1 MNDHLEPYI
10 TQGEPEKQERS
21 YVWHTAIGLQ
31 KVDGLEP
38 SEYLIKTANQN
49 INGDITL
56 DEAQQLIEG
65 YYKARPAQPDE
76 SRTEEA
82 DKVSARIAAILAEKT
97 FSFSPVE
104 YIAIHRRLFEGIY
117 KFAGKIRDWNISK
130 SEWVL
135 DGATVYYAS
144 AGSIRDTLDYD
155 FSQEKAFVYKG
166 LSLRQTAEHI
176 AKFISGLWQIH
187 AFGEGNTRTTAVFA
201 IKYLRTF
208 GFDVTN
214 DIFAANAW
222 YFRNAL
228 VRANYNDLGRGVHAT
243 REHLDRFFGN
253 LLLGEKNELKNRALR
268 ITVTADVP
276 VNVPQNVPVK
286 LTSNQERILG
296 ILKENGD
303 VTAVQMAEQL
313 GVTDKTV
320 KRGLSA
326 LKEAGLIRRVGS
338 DKTGHWEM
346 MNERGAEDE

>member
-1 MNDHLEPYI
+1 MNEHLEPYI
-10 TQGEPEKQERS
+10 TQGEPEKAERS
-21 YVWHTAIGLQ
+21 YIWHTAVGLQ
-31 KVDGLEP
+31 QVDGLEP
-38 SEYLIKTANQN
+38 SDYLIKTANQN
-49 INGDITL
+49 INGDITI
-56 DEAQQLIEG
+56 DEAGQLIEG
-65 YYKARPAQPDE
+65 YYKARPAQSDE

-82 DKVSARIAAILAEKT
+82 DKVSARIAALLAEKT

-155 FSQEKAFVYKG
+155 FSQEKAFSYKG
-166 LSLRQTAEHI
+166 LSLRQTAEHV

-228 VRANYNDLGRGVHAT
+228 VRANYNDFKQGIHTTQEYLN
-243 REHLDRFFGN
+243 LFFGN

-268 ITVTADVP
+268 ITVTTDVP

-286 LTSNQERILG
+286 LTSNQQKILEM
-296 ILKENGD
+296 LKTDGD
-303 VTAVQMAEQL
+303 ATAVQIAEQL

-326 LKEAGLIRRVGS
+326 LKAAGLIRRVGS
-338 DKTGHWEM
+338 DKTGHWEVA
-346 MNERGAEDE
+346 RGAADE

>member
-1 MNDHLEPYI
+1 MQDSLEPYI

-21 YVWHTAIGLQ
+21 YIWHTAIGLQ
-31 KVDGLEP
+31 QVDGLEP

-56 DEAQQLIEG
+56 DEAQRMIEG
-65 YYKARPAQPDE
+65 YYQTRPAQPDE

-82 DKVSARIAAILAEKT
+82 DKVSARIAAILAEQT

-104 YIAIHRRLFEGIY
+104 YIAIHRRLFDGIY

-155 FSQEKAFVYKG
+155 FSQEKAFSYKG

-176 AKFISGLWQIH
+176 AKFIAGLWQIH

-228 VRANYNDLGRGVHAT
+228 VRANYNDFKQGIHAT
-243 REHLDRFFGN
+243 QEYLDRFFDN
-253 LLLGEKNELKNRALR
+253 LLLGETNELKNRALR
-268 ITVTADVP
+268 ITVTPDVP
-276 VNVPQNVPVK
+276 VNVPVNVPVK
-286 LTSNQERILG
+286 MSSSQQSILDL
-296 ILKENGD
+296 LKENGD
-303 VTAVQMAEQL
+303 ATAVQMAEII
-313 GVTDKTV
+313 GVTDKTI

-338 DKTGHWEM
+338 DKAGHWEV
-346 MNERGAEDE
+346 ER